1 MIPPASPHL
10 RFLCAAPR
18 PIGAAL
24 LRGWRG
30 TGFEAGGAVG
40 RLGRRSPG
48 MDAVLA
54 AAGVRQAVV
63 LGAWNPASRRWPAR
77 RNVAMQAR
85 LMLRARRLRV
95 LEALGRPARGAWKP
109 EPHLVVPGDARPAIR
124 LARVFRQHAVLRLR
138 LRAPAVLL
146 VLR

>member
-1 MIPPASPHL
+1 VSPPAWPHL
-10 RFLCAAPR
+10 RLACPQPR
-18 PIGAAL
+18 PIGASL

-30 TGFEAGGAVG
+30 TAFEAGGAVA
-40 RLGRRSPG
+40 RLGRRSRG

-54 AAGVRQAVV
+54 AAGVRQAII

-77 RNVAMQAR
+77 RNAAMQAR
-85 LMLRARRLRV
+85 LMLRARRLAV
-95 LEALGRPARGAWKP
+95 LDGLGRPARGAWAP
-109 EPHLVVPGDARPAIR
+109 EAHLVVLGDARPAIR

-138 LRAPAVLL
+138 LRARAVLL